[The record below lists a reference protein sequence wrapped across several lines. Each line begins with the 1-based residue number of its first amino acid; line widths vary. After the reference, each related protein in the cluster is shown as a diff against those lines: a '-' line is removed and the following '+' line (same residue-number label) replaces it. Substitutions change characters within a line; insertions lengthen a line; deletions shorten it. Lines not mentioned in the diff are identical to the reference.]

1 MISRMMLTKMLFCND
16 RRMKWAWK
24 KLEEIKRTFEN
35 SWSGE
40 EMKEFTKN
48 TLFEIKEVYNQYE
61 TQIKNAWEDNSIEMD
76 QYYSFT
82 YYIQTYPK
90 LDFMDK
96 AHSRGLERNEEIN
109 HKDNYGRLIENLW
122 LQLDVEREKCACDA
136 CAFGEYCK
144 IGCKDEKCVQDIKS
158 GAYRHQCALDKECEK
173 IQRQRMFKKSYRTCR
188 FCQKNIPKDEF
199 EKVKSSYEHT
209 FTKKHMEPCARKH
222 GFFTI
227 RRYLHNLDDNN
238 FEDPEDFHD

>member
-1 MISRMMLTKMLFCND
+1 MLFCND

-144 IGCKDEKCVQDIKS
+144 IGCKDEKCVQDIKL

-188 FCQKNIPKDEF
+188 FCQKNIP
-199 EKVKSSYEHT
+199 
-209 FTKKHMEPCARKH
+209 
-222 GFFTI
+222 GG
-227 RRYLHNLDDNN
+227 NN
-238 FEDPEDFHD
+238 FV